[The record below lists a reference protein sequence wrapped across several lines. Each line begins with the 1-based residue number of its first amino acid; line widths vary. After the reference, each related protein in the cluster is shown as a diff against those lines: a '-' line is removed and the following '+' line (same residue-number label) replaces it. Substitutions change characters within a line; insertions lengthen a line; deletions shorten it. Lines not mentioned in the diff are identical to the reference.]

1 MLQSGAVGPA
11 SAAAATAASVPRPTE
26 LFYSKL
32 NPLLK
37 ERVMS
42 CLTSYFTTFWELD
55 ITFFYSF
62 YFKDWS
68 NSVSK
73 PAKQVWYWASCVYK
87 SRMTKFRVYVCMY
100 VCVSNYSS
108 KTTEPI
114 CIEIIPANRASYAD
128 CYRLL
133 CFEIF
138 TKFDELFSWE
148 RCTLHRRIFAN
159 GNVLRDV
166 IVVISVTKRHL
177 DDRFNRLCMSP
188 N

>member
-1 MLQSGAVGPA
+1 MNYDNSYRMD
-11 SAAAATAASVPRPTE
+11 TTNNNITE
-26 LFYSKL
+26 L
-32 NPLLK
+32 NN
-37 ERVMS
+37 
-42 CLTSYFTTFWELD
+42 TFVKFIKTCEA
-55 ITFFYSF
+55 T
-62 YFKDWS
+62 
-68 NSVSK
+68 
-73 PAKQVWYWASCVYK
+73 KQVWYWASRVFK

-166 IVVISVTKRHL
+166 IVVISFTSRVFRNNPDWPTKK
-177 DDRFNRLCMSP
+177 NRKTQTIR